1 MKFVIDMNLS
11 PEWTEILTSA
21 GHTAKH
27 WSSIGD
33 ITAEDE
39 TIFDWASDNGFTI
52 ITQDYD
58 FGTLLAITGST
69 KPSVIQV
76 RRKDSTPQALKET
89 LLEIIQRYSM
99 PIADG
104 AFIVIVERKI
114 RLRLLPLK

>member
-11 PEWTEILTSA
+11 PESAVVLTRAGYSA
-21 GHTAKH
+21 EH
-27 WSSIGD
+27 WSSIGE

-39 TIFDWASDNGFTI
+39 TIFDWAGDNGFTV

-76 RRKDSTPQALKET
+76 RREDSTPPALKET
-89 LLEIIQRYSM
+89 LLEIIQRYST
-99 PIADG
+99 PIEDG
-104 AFIVIVERKI
+104 ALIVIDERKI